1 MKFTLVIPTLWK
13 STRLLGMIEHY
24 LQSEFVG
31 EIILIDNSK
40 GYFNHFS
47 EVPHKI
53 TLIQPDEN
61 IYVNPAWNL
70 GIDISKFE
78 NICLLNDDITFD
90 VKIFEL
96 FSKEDVLTNG
106 IIGLS
111 QTSYELTENIEIK
124 LDQWKPGMNDW
135 GWGCLI
141 FLKKNMWIEIPND
154 IKIWYGDNFI
164 KDINLNPKWIL
175 RGLKVQTEMSTT
187 SDLTEFDGVKRQDQ
201 QNYIKLFKNK
211 R

>member
-13 STRLLGMIEHY
+13 SNRLLGMIEHY

-70 GIDISKFE
+70 GIGISKFE

-96 FSKEDVLTNG
+96 LSNEDTLING
-106 IIGLS
+106 IIGIS
-111 QTSYELTENIEIK
+111 QNSYELIENTNLK
-124 LDQWKPGMNDW
+124 LHQWQHGMNDW

-141 FLKKNMWIEIPND
+141 FLKKYMWVDIPND

-164 KDINLNPKWIL
+164 KDINPNSKWIL
-175 RGLKVQTEMSTT
+175 SGLKVQTEMSTT
-187 SDLTEFDGVKRQDQ
+187 SDLKEFNQVKNLDH
-201 QNYIKLFKNK
+201 QNYLKLLINK
-211 R
+211 